1 MHALIIGYG
10 SIGAR
15 HAQLLDSM
23 GHKVMCVTRN
33 TDCPY
38 PVFASIDAALKE
50 NTPWLAIVSTAT
62 VEHAANLQAL
72 LDADFSGRILV
83 EKPLFE
89 TIHELNPA
97 PGDNVFVA
105 YNLRFHP
112 IVTRTRELLAGLNI
126 LNAQFHV
133 GQYLPDWRPGTDY
146 AASYSAS
153 RAKGGGVLR
162 DLSHELDLAQFLLGC
177 WQRATAIGGYFSDL
191 DIDSDDQFSV
201 LMQTRHCPAVSLHMD
216 YLSHTTRRGFDITCA
231 GLSLHADLIAG
242 TLMVN
247 GVVEDYPTHRN
258 TTYKRQLEA
267 LVNDDPTPCSYEQGL
282 AVVALIEAIEES
294 ADKGIWVTTP

>member
-15 HAQLLDSM
+15 HAHLLDSM
-23 GHKVMCVTRN
+23 GHKVICVTRN

-38 PVFASIDAALKE
+38 PVFASIDAALAE
-50 NTPWLAIVSTAT
+50 NTPWLAIVSSTT

-89 TIHELNPA
+89 TIHDPKPT

-112 IVTRTRELLAGLNI
+112 IVTRTRELLAGLTV

-146 AASYSAS
+146 TASYSAS

-162 DLSHELDLAQFLLGC
+162 DLSHELDLAQFLLGG
-177 WQRATAIGGYFSDL
+177 WQRATAIGGYFSEL

-201 LMQTRHCPAVSLHMD
+201 LMQTRHCPTISLHMD
-216 YLSHTTRRGFDITCA
+216 YLSHTARRGFDITCA
-231 GLSLHADLIAG
+231 GLSLRADFING

-267 LVNDDPTPCSYEQGL
+267 LVNDDPTLCSYEQGL